1 MELYKMSDF
10 KKESFIFMKLTVEK
24 NIPTLWG
31 LGVPCVHTQ
40 VEKWSNAVMQIR

>member
-24 NIPTLWG
+24 IYQHSEDLECPVCIP
-31 LGVPCVHTQ
+31 
-40 VEKWSNAVMQIR
+40 K